1 MRACPSN
8 IKTHSNVYIYRHVRL
23 SFPSDLLKEMVKA
36 HGPKLAEEIC
46 QAQNERALLT
56 VRANTIKTTRD
67 EVKNYYQ
74 YVLFS

>member
-1 MRACPSN
+1 ML
-8 IKTHSNVYIYRHVRL
+8 THTLMFIYRHVRL
-23 SFPSDLLKEMVKA
+23 SFPSDLYKEMVKA

-67 EVKNYYQ
+67 DVIHYYR
-74 YVLFS
+74 YFLFS